1 MRSPAVVLRALACAF
16 VLACA
21 GCGDTNGEAE
31 TTGPDGAAAAEA
43 DAAAGQAAQGT
54 EATGQDSGAQGSAA
68 SPEADEPL
76 PPAVVADLDIVF
88 ASLAAG
94 VTDTE
99 PLERLAE
106 AGDPRLGWLFS
117 DILRFVSSGTDYGA
131 AALEAFSAN
140 TGFEPEGGVSA
151 WGQVTD
157 HMIAADHPAPPGYAS
172 WKGLLF
178 RAVEPGWTPF
188 FEDDESLIDW
198 RWVSWGGVLIDDRPV
213 HEADRPCPRGCI
225 PALNDPPT
233 VAAGSDEDWL
243 DDDRVV
249 FGVVVDGDAVALPK
263 NMMEVHEM
271 VNMTI
276 GGRRVGIPYCTLC
289 GSAQAYLT
297 DDLAGGVDLGGA
309 EAYELRTS
317 GLLSR
322 SNKVMYELHTF
333 SVIDTFTGRAVS
345 GPLREAGVT
354 LEQISVVTSRW
365 GAFKQAHPGARLL
378 AEDGGIGRSYP
389 DDPLGGR
396 DDDGPIFPIGDVD
409 PRLGV
414 QEPVVGVI
422 AADGTPLAFPAAPA
436 RAALLRGET
445 VEVGGVEL
453 QASGDG
459 FTAAGSDGAELTAHE
474 AFWFAW
480 SQFHPDTELW
490 DG

>member
-1 MRSPAVVLRALACAF
+1 MRQTAGAVAYDPPQMHRMRSLVVVLALCA
-16 VLACA
+16 ASCA
-21 GCGDTNGEAE
+21 GADEPTADPQPAGADTSTEE
-31 TTGPDGAAAAEA
+31 PGAAGRTAEGAAV
-43 DAAAGQAAQGT
+43 GPG
-54 EATGQDSGAQGSAA
+54 
-68 SPEADEPL
+68 ADEPL
-76 PPAVVADLDIVF
+76 APEVAADLDTVF
-88 ASLAAG
+88 ASLSAGATDIAA
-94 VTDTE
+94 V
-99 PLERLAE
+99 ERLAE
-106 AGDPRLGWLFS
+106 ASDPRLGWLFS
-117 DILRFVSSGTDYGA
+117 DILRFVSSGTDYG
-131 AALEAFSAN
+131 EAVLDAFAAN
-140 TGFEPEGGVSA
+140 TGFEPEDGRSA

-157 HMIAADHPAPPGYAS
+157 HMIAADHPAPPGYAA

-198 RWVSWGGVLIDDRPV
+198 RWVSWGGVLIDDRPIGQT
-213 HEADRPCPRGCI
+213 DQPCPRGCI

-233 VAAGSDEDWL
+233 VAAGSDDDWL

-249 FGVVVDGDAVALPK
+249 FGVVVNGDAVALPK

-297 DDLAGGVDLGGA
+297 DDLAAGVDLGGA

-322 SNKVMYELHTF
+322 SNKVAYEFHTF

-345 GPLREAGVT
+345 GPLRRAGVT
-354 LEQISVVTSRW
+354 LEQVSVVTSRW
-365 GAFKQAHPGARLL
+365 GAFKQAHPDSRLL
-378 AEDGGIGRSYP
+378 AADGGLGRSYP
-389 DDPLGGR
+389 EDPLGGR

-422 AADGTPLAFPAAPA
+422 AADGTPLAFPAALA

-445 VEVGGVEL
+445 VEMGSVEL
-453 QASGDG
+453 RASGDG
-459 FTAAGSDGAELTAHE
+459 FSAVAGDGDEVAAHE

-480 SQFHPDTELW
+480 SQFHPSTELW

>member
-1 MRSPAVVLRALACAF
+1 MRSPAAFASLFLALALAF
-16 VLACA
+16 A
-21 GCGDTNGEAE
+21 GCGGSDEA
-31 TTGPDGAAAAEA
+31 TSAG
-43 DAAAGQAAQGT
+43 DAAPGDDSAEDTAAGV
-54 EATGQDSGAQGSAA
+54 A
-68 SPEADEPL
+68 SPDAGEPL
-76 PPAVVADLDIVF
+76 PEEVRADLDIVF
-88 ASLAAG
+88 ASLVAG
-94 VTDTE
+94 VSDTE
-99 PLERLAE
+99 ALERLAS

-117 DILRFVSSGTDYGA
+117 DILRFVSVNSDVGA

-140 TGFEPEGGVSA
+140 TGFEPDARGSA
-151 WGQVTD
+151 WGQATD
-157 HMIAADHPAPPGYAS
+157 HMISADHPAPPGYRA

-188 FEDDESLIDW
+188 FEDDEALVDW
-198 RWVSWGGVLIDDRPV
+198 RWVSWGGVLIDARPID
-213 HEADRPCPRGCI
+213 ATDRPCPGGCI

-233 VAAGSDEDWL
+233 VAAGSDDDWL
-243 DDDRVV
+243 DDDRVI

-271 VNMTI
+271 VNMTV
-276 GGRRVGIPYCTLC
+276 GGRRVGMPYCTLC

-297 DDLAGGVDLGGA
+297 DEVAPGVEIGAA

-322 SNKVMYELHTF
+322 SNKVMYEFHTF
-333 SVIDTFTGRAVS
+333 SVIDTFTGEALS
-345 GPLREAGVT
+345 GPLRRAGVT
-354 LEQISVVTSRW
+354 LEQLSVVTSRW
-365 GAFKQAHPGARLL
+365 GAWKQAHPESRLL
-378 AEDGGIGRSYP
+378 AADGGLGRSYP

-445 VEVGGVEL
+445 VELGGVEL
-453 QASGDG
+453 QAAGDG
-459 FTAAGSDGAELTAHE
+459 FTAVGSDGEDLAAHE